1 MKKNKM
7 MRVAS
12 ALLVAVL
19 LTTCA
24 ISGTFAKYISS
35 EDAGDTAR
43 VAYWGVQVSA
53 TGDDAFATNYKD
65 ETGDNGLKVSSSEK
79 VVAPGTK
86 GELGKITIDGTPEV
100 VVDVDVNAT
109 LKLEGWEVDGALY
122 CPIVFDVGGEKFA
135 IGATYPTIT
144 KLTDAI
150 IAKFNAMDRNDVA
163 VGTSLADSITISW
176 AWDFDDNGAGTND
189 DKDTALGMLTGADAP
204 TIEFTCEVTVEQV
217 D

>member
-53 TGDDAFATNYKD
+53 TGDDAFATNYDD

-79 VVAPGTK
+79 VVAPGTE

-109 LKLEGWEVDGALY
+109 LTLEGWEVDGALY
-122 CPIVFDVGGEKFA
+122 CPIVFNVGGEEFA
-135 IGATYPTIT
+135 IGATYTTIT
-144 KLTDAI
+144 ELTDAI
-150 IAKFNAMDRNDVA
+150 IAKFNAMDKDDVA
-163 VGTSLADSITISW
+163 VGTNLADSITISW

-204 TIEFTCEVTVEQV
+204 TIAFTCDVTVKQV